1 MTDPI
6 DVGPAAAGDAA
17 SRAEWLR
24 ASLGGMLDSV
34 EQTDRIAGATAAAR
48 AELIDAA
55 RRTSEAIA
63 AEGSEPG
70 GLGSEPEGWNAAT
83 RARRELIFDLAA
95 RLRLP
100 ERTAERL
107 IAESRRLVNALPVTK
122 EALGAGEISYRHA
135 QVIID
140 ETAGLSDSVT
150 AAFER
155 EVLPKAKELT
165 VTKFKAAARKKR
177 ESLHPDTI
185 ETRHAAAL
193 ENRNVWID
201 PQHDGMAILSLL
213 TSAETAV
220 AIHDRATRMALA
232 NAGGGS
238 GGNGSGGDAPKRTL
252 AQRRADVVTDLLLDG
267 DLCATGDPTAHG
279 IRPQVLVTV
288 PVLTLLRQTETPAH
302 LDGYGPI
309 SPDTARDLAVK
320 APSFARILTDPV
332 TSAILDFDRS
342 KYVVPAD
349 LKQVVRLQHETCTAV
364 GCNKRA
370 VHCQLDHTDPFRATA
385 GTRGTG
391 TTCLAN
397 LSPLC
402 AEHHNLKHHTR
413 VGLRKLPDG
422 TMEWTTATGKVV
434 TVRPTNLLGGDM
446 LQRGSPGG
454 RGSPPG
460 VGPPDQVLPD
470 AASASVGSSDAAPP
484 EMGAPAEDAGW
495 EHAPPPDDFPF

>member
-1 MTDPI
+1 MTDLI

-24 ASLGGMLDSV
+24 VSLGAVLDSV
-34 EQTDRIAGATAAAR
+34 EQTDSIAGATAAAR

-150 AAFER
+150 AEFER

-220 AIHDRATRMALA
+220 AIHDRATRMAVA
-232 NAGGGS
+232 NAGD
-238 GGNGSGGDAPKRTL
+238 GSGGDAPKRTL
-252 AQRRADVVTDLLLDG
+252 AQRRADAVTDLLLDG

-370 VHCQLDHTDPFRATA
+370 VHCQLDHTDPFGATA

-446 LQRGSPGG
+446 LQRGSPDG

-460 VGPPDQVLPD
+460 AGPPGHVFPGVGPPGAGPSG
-470 AASASVGSSDAAPP
+470 AGPSDVR
-484 EMGAPAEDAGW
+484 PAEDAGW

>member
-1 MTDPI
+1 MTDLI
-6 DVGPAAAGDAA
+6 DVGPAAAGDAG

-24 ASLGGMLDSV
+24 VSLGGVLDSV

-150 AAFER
+150 AEFER

-232 NAGGGS
+232 NAGAGGGASDGS
-238 GGNGSGGDAPKRTL
+238 GGDVSGGDGSGGDAPKRTL
-252 AQRRADVVTDLLLDG
+252 AQRRADAITDLLLDG
-267 DLCATGDPTAHG
+267 DLCAAGDPSAHG

-309 SPDTARDLAVK
+309 SPDSARDLAVK

-370 VHCQLDHTDPFRATA
+370 VHCQLDHTDPFGATA
-385 GTRGTG
+385 GTRGNG

-402 AEHHNLKHHTR
+402 AEHHNVKHHTR

-454 RGSPPG
+454 RGSPSD
-460 VGPPDQVLPD
+460 VGPPD
-470 AASASVGSSDAAPP
+470 
-484 EMGAPAEDAGW
+484 MGPTEDTGW

>member
-1 MTDPI
+1 MTDLI
-6 DVGPAAAGDAA
+6 DVGPAAAGDAG

-24 ASLGGMLDSV
+24 VSLGGVLDSV

-48 AELIDAA
+48 AELIEAA

-150 AAFER
+150 AEFER

-252 AQRRADVVTDLLLDG
+252 AQRRADAVTDLLLDG

-309 SPDTARDLAVK
+309 SPDSARDLAVK

-370 VHCQLDHTDPFRATA
+370 VHCQLDHTDPFGATA

-446 LQRGSPGG
+446 LQRGSPDG

-460 VGPPDQVLPD
+460 AGPPGHVFPGVGPPGAGPSG
-470 AASASVGSSDAAPP
+470 AGPSDVR
-484 EMGAPAEDAGW
+484 PAEDAGW

>member
-1 MTDPI
+1 MTDLI

-24 ASLGGMLDSV
+24 VSLGGVLDSV

-100 ERTAERL
+100 ERTAERM
-107 IAESRRLVNALPVTK
+107 IAESRRLVNGLPVTK

-150 AAFER
+150 AEFER

-177 ESLHPDTI
+177 ESLHPETI
-185 ETRHAAAL
+185 ETRHTAAL

-220 AIHDRATRMALA
+220 AIHDRATRMASA
-232 NAGGGS
+232 NAGDGS
-238 GGNGSGGDAPKRTL
+238 GSDGSGGDAPKRTL
-252 AQRRADVVTDLLLDG
+252 AQRRADAITDLLLDG
-267 DLCATGDPTAHG
+267 DLCATGDPTTHS

-370 VHCQLDHTDPFRATA
+370 VHCQLDHTDPFGATA

-391 TTCLAN
+391 TTGTGTRGPSTTCLAN

-434 TVRPTNLLGGDM
+434 AVRPTNLLGGDM
-446 LQRGSPGG
+446 LQRGSLGG

-460 VGPPDQVLPD
+460 AGSPGAGPPEVR
-470 AASASVGSSDAAPP
+470 
-484 EMGAPAEDAGW
+484 PAEDAGW
-495 EHAPPPDDFPF
+495 EHAPPPDDFRF